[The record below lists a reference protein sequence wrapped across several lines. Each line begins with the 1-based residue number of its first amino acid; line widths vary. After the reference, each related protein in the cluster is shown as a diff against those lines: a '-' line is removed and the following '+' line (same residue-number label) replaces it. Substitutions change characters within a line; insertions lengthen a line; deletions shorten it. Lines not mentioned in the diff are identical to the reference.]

1 MYLRMMF
8 CMICSYVFEYPTI
21 FEALG
26 KDEATFYTHLQGGQ
40 FLGTK
45 AVGSES

>member
-1 MYLRMMF
+1 MYLR
-8 CMICSYVFEYPTI
+8 MICSYVFEYPTI

-40 FLGTK
+40 YLGTK